1 MADVGHYFS
10 GDLLTSATGDL
21 LTVAS
26 VDESRQRIL
35 RRLLTNPG
43 DYLWQ
48 PGYGAGLPAQIGQPL
63 NQNALRTLVRS
74 QMLLEQSVS
83 QNPAPQVMADPIA
96 NGVDMRIQ
104 YVEIDSGH
112 PTVLNFSV
120 TP

>member
-1 MADVGHYFS
+1 MDAGHYFS
-10 GDLLTSATGDL
+10 GDLLVSATGDL
-21 LTVAS
+21 LAVDTI
-26 VDESRQRIL
+26 DESQQRIL
-35 RRLLTNPG
+35 RRLLTNPR

-63 NQNALRTLVRS
+63 DENAIDALVRS

-83 QNPAPQVMADPIA
+83 QNPAPQVLINPIA
-96 NGVDMRIQ
+96 NGLDMHIQ
-104 YVEIDSGH
+104 YVELDSGR